1 MKQINN
7 EAGMLSAMDD
17 TYLTAKQAAAYLHF
31 NEKKLY
37 ELANARE
44 VPAAKVGGKWLFPR
58 AMLDEWLLEQAHGGA
73 LTDRLLLA
81 GSDDPWL
88 TAAMTQL
95 AASIGSQAFIAY
107 APNGTLPGLE
117 LLAQRRISACAIH
130 WGPAARADT
139 AHPAL
144 LRRYAGH
151 DQWTLIRLAG
161 REQGIILRPGI
172 DAADLETLA
181 GYDYRWAMRQGGA
194 GSQHYLLTALTDR
207 GFRAEDCTTVTTALS
222 EREAAALVAQ
232 GVADCAPGTRGA
244 AEEFGLDF
252 LPLGWE
258 AFDLAIPKAL
268 YFRRLF
274 QQLLDT
280 LGSET
285 SRALAARLKGYDL
298 SPLGRN
304 LLTDVA

>member
-1 MKQINN
+1 MSQ
-7 EAGMLSAMDD
+7 ETPADSP
-17 TYLTAKQAAAYLHF
+17 YLTAKLAAAYLHI

-37 ELANARE
+37 ELANARQ

-88 TAAMTQL
+88 ASAMSEL
-95 AASIGSQAFIAY
+95 AAKVGNTAFIAY

-117 LLAQRRISACAIH
+117 LLAQRRISACALH
-130 WGPAARADT
+130 WGPVERSEL

-144 LRRYAGH
+144 LRRHAGH
-151 DQWTLIRLAG
+151 EQWTLIRLAR

-172 DAADLETLA
+172 AVSDLETLA
-181 GYDYRWAMRQGGA
+181 GYDFRWAMRQGGA

-207 GFRAEDCTTVTTALS
+207 GFRSEDCTTVATALS
-222 EREAAALVAQ
+222 ERQAAALVAQ

-244 AEEFGLDF
+244 AGEFGLDF

-258 AFDLAIPKAL
+258 AFDLALPKAL

-274 QQLLDT
+274 QQLIDI
-280 LGSET
+280 LGSEA
-285 SRALAARLKGYDL
+285 SRALAARLGGYDL
-298 SPLGRN
+298 TPLGRSTP
-304 LLTDVA
+304 LDQAP

>member
-1 MKQINN
+1 MNH
-7 EAGMLSAMDD
+7 ATGMLSTMDD

-88 TAAMTQL
+88 AAAMAQL
-95 AASIGSQAFIAY
+95 AVSVGSKAFIAY

-117 LLAQRRISACAIH
+117 LLAQRRVSACAIH
-130 WGPAARADT
+130 WGPATRADT

-144 LRRYAGH
+144 LRRYASH
-151 DQWTLIRLAG
+151 DQWTLIRLAR

-172 DAADLETLA
+172 DAVDLETLA

-194 GSQHYLLTALTDR
+194 GSQHFLLTSLTDR
-207 GFRAEDCTTVTTALS
+207 GFRAEDCTTVSTALS

-232 GVADCAPGTRGA
+232 GIADCAPGTRGA
-244 AEEFGLDF
+244 AGEFGLDF

-258 AFDLAIPKAL
+258 AFDLALPKTL

-274 QQLLDT
+274 QQLLDV
-280 LGSET
+280 LGSEA
-285 SRALAARLKGYDL
+285 SRALATRLKGYDL

-304 LLTDVA
+304 LLTNLL

>member
-1 MKQINN
+1 MS
-7 EAGMLSAMDD
+7 EASNPFETGS
-17 TYLTAKQAAAYLHF
+17 TYLTAKQAAAYLHV

-73 LTDRLLLA
+73 LTDRLLIA

-88 TAAMTQL
+88 ATAMTQL
-95 AASIGSQAFIAY
+95 AENVGGAAFVAY

-117 LLAQRRISACAIH
+117 LLAQRRVSASALH
-130 WGPAARADT
+130 WGPAERADI

-144 LRRYAGH
+144 LRRHAGH
-151 DQWTLIRLAG
+151 EQWTLVRLAR
-161 REQGIILRPGI
+161 REQGIILRPGL
-172 DAADLETLA
+172 AAGDLETLA

-207 GFRAEDCTTVTTALS
+207 GFRIDDCTAVATALS
-222 EREAAALVAQ
+222 ERQAAALVAQ

-244 AEEFGLDF
+244 AGEFGLDF

-258 AFDLAIPKAL
+258 AFDLALPKTL

-274 QQLLDT
+274 QQLLDV
-280 LGSET
+280 LGSEA
-285 SRALAARLKGYDL
+285 SRVLATRLGGYDL

-304 LLTDVA
+304 LPADQL

>member
-1 MKQINN
+1 MS
-7 EAGMLSAMDD
+7 EEEPADSP
-17 TYLTAKQAAAYLHF
+17 YLTARQAAAYLQV

-44 VPAAKVGGKWLFPR
+44 VPAARVGGKWLFPK
-58 AMLDEWLLEQAHGGA
+58 AMLDAWLLEQAHGGA
-73 LTDRLLLA
+73 LADRLLLA

-88 TAAMTQL
+88 AEAVAQL
-95 AASIGSQAFIAY
+95 AASVGGAAFVAY
-107 APNGTLPGLE
+107 TPTGTLPGLE
-117 LLAQRRISACAIH
+117 LLAQRRVSACALH
-130 WGPAARADT
+130 WGPAERSELQHA
-139 AHPAL
+139 AL

-151 DQWTLIRLAG
+151 EQWTLIRLAR

-172 DAADLETLA
+172 AAADLETLA
-181 GYDYRWAMRQGGA
+181 GYDYRWVMRQGGA

-207 GFRAEDCTTVTTALS
+207 GFRVEDCGTVATALS
-222 EREAAALVAQ
+222 ERQAAALVAQ

-244 AEEFGLDF
+244 AGEFGLDF

-258 AFDLAIPKAL
+258 AFDLALPKAL

-280 LGSET
+280 LGSA
-285 SRALAARLKGYDL
+285 ALRELAHRLGGYDL
-298 SPLGRN
+298 APLGRN
-304 LLTDVA
+304 IAAD

>member
-1 MKQINN
+1 MSDD
-7 EAGMLSAMDD
+7 GSAESP
-17 TYLTAKQAAAYLHF
+17 YLTAKQAAAYLQV

-88 TAAMTQL
+88 AAAITQL
-95 AASIGSQAFIAY
+95 AASVGASAFIAY

-117 LLAQRRISACAIH
+117 LLAQRRISACALH
-130 WGPAARADT
+130 WGPVERADL

-172 DAADLETLA
+172 AARDLETLA

-207 GFRAEDCTTVTTALS
+207 GFRAEDCTAVATALS
-222 EREAAALVAQ
+222 ERQAAALVAQ
-232 GVADCAPGTRGA
+232 GIADCAPGTRGA
-244 AEEFGLDF
+244 AGEFGLDF
-252 LPLGWE
+252 LPLGRE
-258 AFDLAIPKAL
+258 AFDLALPKTL
-268 YFRRLF
+268 YFRQLF
-274 QQLLDT
+274 RQLLDV
-280 LGSET
+280 LGSDA
-285 SRALAARLKGYDL
+285 SRALANRLGGYDL
-298 SPLGRN
+298 SSLGRN
-304 LLTDVA
+304 LPTD

>member
-1 MKQINN
+1 MNAETPN
-7 EAGMLSAMDD
+7 DSP
-17 TYLTAKQAAAYLHF
+17 YLTAKLAAAYLHI

-58 AMLDEWLLEQAHGGA
+58 ALLDAWLLEQAHGGA

-88 TAAMTQL
+88 ATAMTQL
-95 AASIGSQAFIAY
+95 AAIVGNTAFVAY

-117 LLAQRRISACAIH
+117 LLAQRRISACALH
-130 WGPAARADT
+130 WGPLERSDI
-139 AHPAL
+139 AHPTL
-144 LRRYAGH
+144 LRKHTGH
-151 DQWTLIRLAG
+151 EQWTLICLAR

-172 DAADLETLA
+172 EASDLETLA

-207 GFRAEDCTTVTTALS
+207 GFRSEDCSTVATALS
-222 EREAAALVAQ
+222 ERQAAALVAQ
-232 GVADCAPGTRGA
+232 GIADCAPGTRGA
-244 AEEFGLDF
+244 AGEFGLNF

-258 AFDLAIPKAL
+258 AFDLALPKTL

-274 QQLLDT
+274 QQLLEL
-280 LGSET
+280 LGSEA
-285 SRALAARLKGYDL
+285 SRALASRLGGYDL
-298 SPLGRN
+298 SPLGHN
-304 LLTDVA
+304 LPVDQ